1 MNVSHVPDKPGV
13 YSLYKGSE
21 CIYVGSSIRMRTRLR
36 GHELRLIAD
45 SVSFME
51 CNEDELTVTE
61 QITLDTSNPTMNK
74 KRKISRT
81 EGLKYREVQAVGFKI
96 ESKDLSL
103 LELAMKKFQDRTSVK
118 ISRSGAIS
126 LAIRLFAKKEGV

>member
-96 ESKDLSL
+96 G
-103 LELAMKKFQDRTSVK
+103 QQK
-118 ISRSGAIS
+118 ILRSTT
-126 LAIRLFAKKEGV
+126 LQ